1 MFLLLFSENLI
12 NTRVMIFTQYRD
24 SVQEIVDLL
33 NQHQP
38 TLKAMSFVGQASTS
52 TTSAGLTQKQ
62 QLKVKINALRLINI

>member
-1 MFLLLFSENLI
+1 MFPLLFSENLI

-38 TLKAMSFVGQASTS
+38 TLKAMSFIGQSSKSTS
-52 TTSAGLTQKQ
+52 SAGLTQKQ
-62 QLKVKINALRLINI
+62 QLKVKVNA

>member
-38 TLKAMSFVGQASTS
+38 TLKAMSFIGQASKSTS
-52 TTSAGLTQKQ
+52 SAGLTQKQ
-62 QLKVKINALRLINI
+62 QLKVKVNA